1 VVSKT
6 IGVQSIAGN
15 RCVGAPSSE
24 TVRGAEALFR
34 NDNVIYAQIRNVL
47 VSIAEKLIEELE
59 KDPKARRRIAEL
71 MVTDSDVRLAIVNA
85 VLADVATK
93 RDIERLESATKR
105 DLERLEAST
114 KRELEK
120 LEAATKR
127 DLENLRVEMKAEME
141 RLEERLRSEIQR
153 EVRRLEERI
162 SALESRMSALEN
174 RVNSIEARLAR
185 LEGQMNL
192 FVRLFIAF
200 NLPTLIAVIG
210 ILLRLV
216 FA

>member
-1 VVSKT
+1 MD
-6 IGVQSIAGN
+6 
-15 RCVGAPSSE
+15 
-24 TVRGAEALFR
+24 R
-34 NDNVIYAQIRNVL
+34 NPP

-59 KDPKARRRIAEL
+59 KDPKIRKRLAEL
-71 MVTDSDVRLAIVNA
+71 MVTDSEVRLAIINA

-93 RDIERLESATKR
+93 K
-105 DLERLEAST
+105 DL
-114 KRELEK
+114 
-120 LEAATKR
+120 
-127 DLENLRVEMKAEME
+127 E
-141 RLEERLRSEIQR
+141 RLEERLRNDFRNEIQR

-162 SALESRMSALEN
+162 SALERRIEALENRISALEN

-210 ILLRLV
+210 ILLRMV
-216 FA
+216 FS

>member
-1 VVSKT
+1 M
-6 IGVQSIAGN
+6 
-15 RCVGAPSSE
+15 
-24 TVRGAEALFR
+24 
-34 NDNVIYAQIRNVL
+34 
-47 VSIAEKLIEELE
+47 SIAEKLIEELE

-93 RDIERLESATKR
+93 RDIERLEAATKR

-114 KRELEK
+114 KRE
-120 LEAATKR
+120 
-127 DLENLRVEMKAEME
+127 LENLRVEMKAEME

-162 SALESRMSALEN
+162 SALEN
-174 RVNSIEARLAR
+174 RVNAIEARLAR